1 MKQPAEKPPPKPT
14 DLLTR
19 RVIARAKTARFIAVP
34 VAILGDPEPGRSAL
48 EQREPEGSS
57 LWRWRARHVSG
68 FTGVVRKS
76 LGIDRLR
83 GQPPALG

>member
-1 MKQPAEKPPPKPT
+1 MRQPTEKPPPKPT

-19 RVIARAKTARFIAVP
+19 RVIARAKTPRFIAVP
-34 VAILGDPEPGRSAL
+34 VAILGDPEPGA
-48 EQREPEGSS
+48 
-57 LWRWRARHVSG
+57 SG

-76 LGIDRLR
+76 VGIDRLR